1 MKKIVALLAVIC
13 LLFTGGISYSQ
24 VLRLK
29 EAASAASQY
38 TVALPAEEAAVQ
50 IEPVDLDSLYAVYPP
65 EKIVGTVDGRELKWS
80 EYFYFFRSY
89 ILSVES
95 AMQYYAQYGYPVSWD
110 DVYDEAS
117 GLTWRDLPA
126 ESTQQD
132 IREYSA
138 ISAFAAENGIVLSAE
153 AEAEVESEL
162 LAAAKEALGETASLE
177 DFEAY
182 LAPYYLP
189 LDVYR
194 HMLRTDHLYRQ
205 ILSEHYHTPYDA
217 DEELLEQARSA
228 FSVDLSD
235 VYDRTEIT
243 WNDDFVPPHIP

>member
-24 VLRLK
+24 VLRMK
-29 EAASAASQY
+29 EAASAAHQA
-38 TVALPAEEAAVQ
+38 VAVYPAEEAAVR
-50 IEPVDLDSLYAVYPP
+50 IESVDIDSLYAAYPP
-65 EKIVGTVDGRELKWS
+65 EKVVGTVAGRELSWS

-89 ILSVES
+89 ILSMES
-95 AMQYYAQYGYPVSWD
+95 AMLYYGQYGYSASWD

-126 ESTQQD
+126 LSTEQD

-138 ISAFAAENGIVLSAE
+138 ISVFAAENGMTLSAE
-153 AEAEVESEL
+153 AEAEVEADL
-162 LAAAKEALGETASLE
+162 LAAAKEALGENASLE
-177 DFEAY
+177 EFEAY

-194 HMLRTDHLYRQ
+194 QMLRTDHLYRQ
-205 ILSEHYHTPYDA
+205 ILSEHYNAPDEA
-217 DEELLEQARSA
+217 DEETVEQAHSA
-228 FSVDLSD
+228 FSADLSE
-235 VYDRTEIT
+235 VYGRTVIT
-243 WNDDFVPPHIP
+243 WSDDFVPPRIP